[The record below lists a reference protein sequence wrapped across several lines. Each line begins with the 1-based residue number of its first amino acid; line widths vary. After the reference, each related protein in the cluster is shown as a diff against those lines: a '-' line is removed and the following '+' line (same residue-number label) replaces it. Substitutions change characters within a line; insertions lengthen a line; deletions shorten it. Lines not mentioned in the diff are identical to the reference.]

1 MNVVFLQGS
10 EVDEV
15 LDLIDLEGV
24 QAGIA
29 HLAQWDFGD
38 ETTATA
44 FVSGEVYDQLPA
56 GQSGAHLRRL
66 LEAEQRILNRAL
78 FARTTIDIEE
88 NVPHDPVQTTAR
100 VLARTIIDAP
110 AEVTAETKLPRR
122 QAGKFR
128 FSHLRRT

>member
-1 MNVVFLQGS
+1 M
-10 EVDEV
+10 
-15 LDLIDLEGV
+15 

-56 GQSGAHLRRL
+56 GQSGAHLPRL

-78 FARTTIDIEE
+78 FTRTTIDGPGRSHRG
-88 NVPHDPVQTTAR
+88 NKTAPPSGGA
-100 VLARTIIDAP
+100 VSI
-110 AEVTAETKLPRR
+110 
-122 QAGKFR
+122 
-128 FSHLRRT
+128 FSYAWT